1 MRFAIIAIILVLF
14 VLIFHSLFVLYDY
27 GFNNPDSGAFTMLE
41 DKLEDRMPESYRDKN
56 EELLQFFGVGR
67 FIVLAIALACFA
79 LEIIDR
85 KRVVSE

>member
-1 MRFAIIAIILVLF
+1 MKFALIAVTLVLF
-14 VLIFHSLFVLYDY
+14 VFIFHSLFVLFDY

-41 DKLEDRMPESYRDKN
+41 EKLEDRMPMSYRNKN
-56 EELLQFFGVGR
+56 DELIQFFGVGR
-67 FIVLAIALACFA
+67 FVVLAVALACFA